1 MADYDARFNRLALS
15 AADLKSLTAGQK
27 PGEPWSDAL
36 IEDYLN
42 ILRDLIELA
51 DLIEANAL
59 EIFNSLSDLRQLEAQ
74 DSARIAKLYGM
85 AGVTRNLI
93 QELEDYIDA
102 LIETKQTKLTWRD
115 QGVDLT
121 TAGTAIRIDFIGAGV
136 TATYTSGTVTVDI
149 PGGSGGG
156 SSPIISWAI

>member
-85 AGVTRNLI
+85 LGGIKKLFE
-93 QELEDYIDA
+93 ELEDFVLTAIGD
-102 LIETKQTKLTWRD
+102 KQYKLLWQD
-115 QGVDLT
+115 EGVNLA
-121 TAGTAIRIDFIGAGV
+121 TAGNVFTIDFTGPGV
-136 TATYTSGTVTVDI
+136 TATYSSGVVTVNV
-149 PGGSGGG
+149 PGDAGGG
-156 SSPIISWAI
+156 ASPIISWMI